1 MKPPYSIVGI
11 TIAIALGSKSFIVNR
26 GLEDSNLRRIVMSDY
41 LDLYDFRCRVTDMY
55 RERMRAA
62 LAGEDAETILRRFR
76 ETRDE
81 LFAHHPQ
88 SALDEEQRRN
98 FQGLR
103 YFPYNPAM
111 CVIADIDT
119 NVEHIVLAVA
129 MNAEEAMTMTTVG
142 RLHFTIGGR
151 AVELSLYWLTIYGG
165 GLFLPFRD
173 TTSPIESYG
182 GGRYLFDTIKGS
194 DFLPAPG
201 DTGRERILLDFNYAY
216 NPSCAYNDR
225 WVCPLAPVENRLNVP
240 IRAGEMNFKH

>member
-142 RLHFTIGGR
+142 RLKFTIGGE
-151 AVELSLYWLTIYGG
+151 AVELSLYWLNIYGG

-225 WVCPLAPVENRLNVP
+225 WVCPLAPIENRLNVP
-240 IRAGEMNFKH
+240 IHAGEMNFKH